1 MDEKQKINLELAMTA
16 LSQQTKRLLD
26 GHKPTVSSILPT
38 VVHLMQAAENI
49 NSIHGSQKK
58 QMIVDALGNYF
69 SNEINNNLPESDFRD
84 LMMYVNFV
92 LPDLIDTLIS
102 IDKKEI
108 IIKASKMVKSCFPC
122 CSSSSTK

>member
-1 MDEKQKINLELAMTA
+1 MDEKQKIDLELAMTA
-16 LSQQTKRLLD
+16 LSQQTKKLLD

-38 VVHLMQAAENI
+38 VVNLMQAAESI
-49 NSIHGSQKK
+49 NTIHGTQKK
-58 QMIVDALGNYF
+58 QMIVDALGNYI
-69 SNEINNNLPESDFRD
+69 SDEIKDDLPESDFRD

-92 LPDLIDTLIS
+92 LPELIDTLIS

-108 IIKASKMVKSCFPC
+108 IIKASKIVKSCFPC

>member
-1 MDEKQKINLELAMTA
+1 MDEKKKIDLELAMTA

-26 GHKPTVSSILPT
+26 GHKPTVASILPT
-38 VVHLMQAAENI
+38 VVNLMQAAENI

-58 QMIVDALGNYF
+58 QMIIDTLGNYI
-69 SNEINNNLPESDFRD
+69 SDEIKDDLPDSDYRD

-92 LPDLIDTLIS
+92 LPELIDTFIS

-108 IIKASKMVKSCFPC
+108 IIKVSKAVKSCFPC
-122 CSSSSTK
+122 CSTKK